1 MALPVQKL
9 RELVFQLLYSY
20 DMGKADDE
28 VMIPF
33 MMKELSVTRKTVK
46 EAQELMK
53 KIVSHQTD
61 LDKLITHYVKDY
73 SFDRIQSV
81 ERNTLRLGFFE
92 LFFNSD
98 LPPKVVIAEVMR
110 LTRKFGSPE
119 SSAFINAVL
128 DAAYKDKTGSTDGST
143 VE

>member
-1 MALPVQKL
+1 MTLPVQKL

-20 DMGKADDE
+20 DIGKADDE

-46 EAQELMK
+46 EAQILVK
-53 KIVSHQTD
+53 KIISHLAD

-73 SFDRIQSV
+73 SFERIQSV
-81 ERNTLRLGFFE
+81 ERNTLRLGLFE
-92 LFFNSD
+92 LFLNDD
-98 LPPKVVIAEVMR
+98 LPPKVAIAEAMR

-128 DAAYKDKTGSTDGST
+128 DAAYKDKTGSTDGSKLD
-143 VE
+143 

>member
-53 KIVSHQTD
+53 KIVFHQTD

-92 LFFNSD
+92 LFFNND